1 MTAPHKV
8 APHKVAP
15 QKKYGFSTLEE
26 AKKKREELKSEIAEK
41 TEKRNELMD
50 KLGLQHRVYFL
61 KYYLQPALKWGLIE
75 MTIPEKTNSMHQRY
89 RKKSTDNTKPMDNQP

>member
-1 MTAPHKV
+1 MTTTEFESIKNKIKQLELGAATAKG
-8 APHKVAP
+8 KIETIESNW

-50 KLGLQHRVYFL
+50 KL
-61 KYYLQPALKWGLIE
+61 E
-75 MTIPEKTNSMHQRY
+75 NSFDWD
-89 RKKSTDNTKPMDNQP
+89 SV